1 MFDLAKLDINRIIAR
16 FLRMIK
22 FDNTVYKEIE
32 EDEDSNI
39 DALLIVIVAALLS
52 AIGGAVAARAG
63 FGGFI
68 LQFIGNVLVRWLLWT
83 AVIWFVG
90 TRLFGGQA
98 TFIEMAR
105 LMGYATAPMALGLL
119 NLIPCVGLLIAIV
132 TFALS
137 LYIGFLAVREG
148 LDLPTD
154 KTIFTI
160 LISAVAV
167 IIIYVVLGF
176 LGVALV

>member
-1 MFDLAKLDINRIIAR
+1 MFDLAKLDVNRIIGR
-16 FLRMIK
+16 LLRMVK

-32 EDEDSNI
+32 EDENANT
-39 DALLIVIVAALLS
+39 DALVIVLVAGLLA
-52 AIGGAVAARAG
+52 AIGGAIGAG
-63 FGGFI
+63 SGFVGFI
-68 LQFIGNVLVRWLLWT
+68 LQFVGNVLVRWLLWS
-83 AVIWFVG
+83 AVTWYVG
-90 TRLFGGQA
+90 TKLFGGQA

-105 LMGYATAPMALGLL
+105 VLGYATAPMALGLL
-119 NLIPCVGLLIAIV
+119 SLIPCVGIIVAIA

-137 LYIGFLAVREG
+137 VYIGFLAVREA

-167 IIIYVVLGF
+167 IVIYVLLAIIG
-176 LGVALV
+176 LPLM